1 MSHPFFEEIKRY
13 SDLKPHINFEI
24 VDLPK
29 PYKGQNRIKAIILGA
44 DPTNNG
50 IKTDKGLKQLNTV
63 FGIGSEYEVDFF
75 KPQLINLKAL
85 TLDKNDLFIQNFC
98 RNYFTTQT
106 GQNPKWNKIAELW
119 IQYFKNEI
127 ERFENIPILVTAEK
141 IFLTKYRNKLIKEG
155 IITDSVNITTYQGTI
170 SDIKWR
176 EESIPSINF
185 KYVLKIKLK
194 GKNDTFDFVFSE
206 DELKMTQT
214 TKIEN
219 TDEKKADIKDLR
231 PGDDITIIWTTN
243 ANKSGIFRETKNIKI
258 IIN

>member
-1 MSHPFFEEIKRY
+1 MSKLNKLLSLIFVVFAFIITVELFLY
-13 SDLKPHINFEI
+13 FTNLNKPEVQLTSKNE
-24 VDLPK
+24 VSQNNLPK
-29 PYKGQNRIKAIILGA
+29 I
-44 DPTNNG
+44 DP
-50 IKTDKGLKQLNTV
+50 Q
-63 FGIGSEYEVDFF
+63 
-75 KPQLINLKAL
+75 
-85 TLDKNDLFIQNFC
+85 
-98 RNYFTTQT
+98 
-106 GQNPKWNKIAELW
+106 
-119 IQYFKNEI
+119 
-127 ERFENIPILVTAEK
+127 VTAEK